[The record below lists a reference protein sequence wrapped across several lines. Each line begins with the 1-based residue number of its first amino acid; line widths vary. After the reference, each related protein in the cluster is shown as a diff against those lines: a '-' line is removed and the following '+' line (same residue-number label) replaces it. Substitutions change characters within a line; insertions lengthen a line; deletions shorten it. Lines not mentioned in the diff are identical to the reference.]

1 MDKTAFRMARGLLTI
16 VGFGDLDHLRS
27 LQHPDHLHPKESLK
41 HPQAG
46 SHTHMIM
53 SPYNM
58 DVVALVQ
65 KGFPHLQGFEVEVV
79 ALFKDRPLH
88 LEGLNIALTFKR
100 PTPLGL

>member
-1 MDKTAFRMARGLLTI
+1 
-16 VGFGDLDHLRS
+16 
-27 LQHPDHLHPKESLK
+27 
-41 HPQAG
+41 
-46 SHTHMIM
+46 MIM

-88 LEGLNIALTFKR
+88 L
-100 PTPLGL
+100 